1 MEEIETLKSRLR
13 QLDEEIR
20 EAERR
25 LPAHSTKPPT
35 MMLLLELE
43 DERER
48 IAARVAALKTATP
61 GDKGKTD
68 PDRSKR

>member
-1 MEEIETLKSRLR
+1 MEALEALIDRLR
-13 QLDEEIR
+13 QLDAEIR

-35 MMLLLELE
+35 MMMLLELE

-48 IAARVAALKTATP
+48 IAARIKALKTAISV
-61 GDKGKTD
+61 
-68 PDRSKR
+68 DRGNGS

>member
-1 MEEIETLKSRLR
+1 MEELEALMNRLR
-13 QLDEEIR
+13 QLDAEIR

-35 MMLLLELE
+35 MMMLLELE

-48 IAARVAALKTATP
+48 IAARIKALKTAISVD
-61 GDKGKTD
+61 GGNG
-68 PDRSKR
+68 S